1 VDSLLFSRAVFIFLS
16 FSNIFNF
23 SDFCRICYF
32 KFLNSVLT
40 NNLEMNSSFFL
51 KYFKKIQNFKNFIFD
66 RSVFKKPISPVFMKI
81 SRF

>member
-40 NNLEMNSSFFL
+40 NNLEMDSSFFL
-51 KYFKKIQNFKNFIFD
+51 KYLKNFKIL
-66 RSVFKKPISPVFMKI
+66 KI
-81 SRF
+81 SYLIGQFLKNRFLQFS